1 MPHVLVIEDEGPIR
15 RGLENALTRLGHD
28 VTACEKGL
36 DGLRVVIEKT
46 PDVVILDLGLPDID
60 GVDLLKM
67 IRSSSQVPVLVA
79 SARDAEGDIIRSLD
93 LGADDHVVKP
103 YSPEQIEARIRA
115 VLRRAADRQG
125 PDTIVVG
132 GLEIDPAARVATLDG
147 EELPLT
153 RLEFD
158 LLHAL
163 ATRAGQVVTRRQ
175 LFADVWR
182 RAHGDDKTVDVHVS
196 ALRSKLGETGTSPRY
211 IHTVRG
217 VGLKLVA
224 P

>member
-1 MPHVLVIEDEGPIR
+1 MPDVLVIEDEGRIR
-15 RGLENALTRLGHD
+15 RGLENALTRLGHE
-28 VTACEKGL
+28 VTCCENGL
-36 DGLRVVIEKT
+36 EGLRVIIEHT

-67 IRSSSQVPVLVA
+67 IRASSQVPVLVA

-115 VLRRAADRQG
+115 VLRRAKDREV
-125 PDTIVVG
+125 PDAIVVG
-132 GLEIDPAARVATLDG
+132 GLQVDPASRVAMLDG

-153 RLEFD
+153 KLEFD

-163 ATRAGQVVTRRQ
+163 ASRAGQVVTRRQ

-182 RAHGDDKTVDVHVS
+182 RSHGDDKTVDVHVS
-196 ALRSKLGETGTSPRY
+196 ALRQKMGENGSNPRY
-211 IHTVRG
+211 IQTVRG